1 MNVLVLDLDDTLVD
15 DIRATRES
23 VAQVLALENLAA
35 DSKAV
40 DQALSHIRKM
50 WSRHPN
56 RHTGPL
62 TSVSGW
68 EALWLPTTGSGL
80 PATVADSLDR
90 HAIQVWGTIIE
101 SLRGDPGQAIAVA
114 RAFRACRR
122 RTLRL
127 LPGVESGL
135 RLLGRKHR
143 LWVATN
149 GLPAQQR
156 MKIAA
161 TGLEPLLDRVLIAG
175 EVGVT
180 KADPGFAAAVG
191 RSLRQGGQQ
200 VCLIVG
206 DSAGQDL
213 RLAGNGGWPAAH
225 ICPEGDC
232 AADAPRGVAVTH
244 APSLCQVRVRC
255 GC

>member
-1 MNVLVLDLDDTLVD
+1 M
-15 DIRATRES
+15 
-23 VAQVLALENLAA
+23 
-35 DSKAV
+35 
-40 DQALSHIRKM
+40 
-50 WSRHPN
+50 
-56 RHTGPL
+56 
-62 TSVSGW
+62 
-68 EALWLPTTGSGL
+68 
-80 PATVADSLDR
+80 ADSLDR